1 MNEPTAVAVA
11 YGLDKKDGEFHV
23 LVYHLG
29 GATFEAALTKLDDGV
44 FDILANVSST
54 RLGGEAFN
62 QRTME
67 YVLESYWSYQ
77 SNQSNQSNQ
86 SKTGTDIDT
95 GSGLAASAS
104 RPSVAMGKLK
114 RDIER
119 AKRTLTS
126 QQSAR
131 IDIERSK
138 NAEDTTDTGNDIS
151 TVYSATLTRAMFEE
165 LNDDLFRETFKLVE
179 QVLREAGVKKADVD
193 NVSVMTLL

>member
-44 FDILANVSST
+44 FEILANVSST

-62 QRTME
+62 RRMMK
-67 YVLESYWSYQ
+67 YVLESYRSYQ
-77 SNQSNQSNQ
+77 SDHSNQ
-86 SKTGTDIDT
+86 SKTGTDIDM

-104 RPSVAMGKLK
+104 GPSVAMGKLK

-119 AKRTLTS
+119 AKRTLS
-126 QQSAR
+126 LQQSAR

-138 NAEDTTDTGNDIS
+138 NAEDTDTGNDIS

-165 LNDDLFRETFKLVE
+165 LNDDLFRETIKLVE
-179 QVLREAGVKKADVD
+179 QVLREAGVTKADVD

>member
-44 FDILANVSST
+44 FEILANVSST
-54 RLGGEAFN
+54 RLGGEAFD
-62 QRTME
+62 RRVME
-67 YVLESYWSYQ
+67 YVLESYRSYQ
-77 SNQSNQSNQ
+77 SDQSDQ
-86 SKTGTDIDT
+86 SKTGTDIDM

-104 RPSVAMGKLK
+104 RPSVALGKLK

-119 AKRTLTS
+119 AKRTLSS

-131 IDIERSK
+131 IDIDIERSEI
-138 NAEDTTDTGNDIS
+138 AEEDLAPGTDIN
-151 TVYSATLTRAMFEE
+151 TVYSATLMRAKFEE
-165 LNDDLFRETFKLVE
+165 LNDDLFRKTIELVK
-179 QVLREAGVKKADVD
+179 QVLQEAGVTKDDVD
-193 NVSVMTLL
+193 NVSITTLL

>member
-11 YGLDKKDGEFHV
+11 YGLNKKDGEFHV

-44 FDILANVSST
+44 FEILANVSST
-54 RLGGEAFN
+54 RLGGEEFN
-62 QRTME
+62 RRMME
-67 YVLESYWSYQ
+67 YVLESYRSHQ

-86 SKTGTDIDT
+86 SKTGTDIDME
-95 GSGLAASAS
+95 SGLAASAS

-119 AKRTLTS
+119 AKRTLSS

-138 NAEDTTDTGNDIS
+138 NVEDTDTGNDIS
-151 TVYSATLTRAMFEE
+151 TVYSVTLTRAMFEE
-165 LNDDLFRETFKLVE
+165 LNDDLFRETIKLVE
-179 QVLREAGVKKADVD
+179 QVLREAGVTKADVD
-193 NVSVMTLL
+193 IVSVMTLL